1 MVQSLEEEIE
11 QLREAMLI
19 VADEMGLTADETLEI
34 SRQLDRLI
42 NQLEAL
48 KNSCKV

>member
-19 VADEMGLTADETLEI
+19 VADQMGLTADETLEV

-48 KNSCKV
+48 KNSCEV